1 MRRRRTKKILHAG
14 GHILRAVLLAVTV
27 LAAVTILAWTWQKE
41 RIDEWDRGIFAA
53 FQKRFTSGFEEAMGL
68 LSAGKIDEGRRALE
82 ELRAL
87 MGDVKGQDRLV
98 VLNTAAIESL
108 VNVYDRLGEP
118 EKALMHSEELIR
130 LKPNHY
136 RFWLTHAFQL
146 EKSGKRKEAIDAL
159 FMAYRIAPHSLKA
172 AGALAEV
179 LFRESRRREAREVLR
194 GYLDAN
200 RGGMVA
206 LVVERKGKTH
216 ELTETTLASV
226 AFTGTRQAFAFPVK
240 AAGGASFT
248 FRLHQVMD
256 LNVEITDLSVVTPSG
271 RRSAGLDAINFSAM
285 DMARTGRTAFSI
297 TGENPSVSF
306 GLPEEFARMEIKAIE
321 IEAVFTPNFSERLA
335 FLLRGA

>member
-1 MRRRRTKKILHAG
+1 MRRRRTKKLLRNG
-14 GHILRAVLLAVTV
+14 GHILRAVLLAITV
-27 LAAVTILAWTWQKE
+27 LAVATVLAWTWQKE
-41 RIDEWDRGIFAA
+41 RIDEWDSGAFAA

-87 MGDVKGQDRLV
+87 MGDVKGQDRLAV
-98 VLNTAAIESL
+98 INAAAIESL

-118 EKALMHSEELIR
+118 EKALMHSEELIK
-130 LKPNHY
+130 LNPNHY
-136 RFWLTHAFQL
+136 RFWLTYAFQL
-146 EKSGKRKEAIDAL
+146 EKNELRKEAIDAL
-159 FMAYRIAPHSLKA
+159 FRAYRIAPHSLKA
-172 AGALAEV
+172 ASALSEV
-179 LFRESRRREAREVLR
+179 LFHESRRQEAREVLR

-206 LVVERKGKTH
+206 LSVERKGKTP
-216 ELTETTLASV
+216 ESTETTLASV
-226 AFTGTRQAFAFPVK
+226 AFTGTRQAFAFPVE

-256 LNVEITDLSVVTPSG
+256 LNVEITGLSVVTPKG
-271 RRSAGLDAINFSAM
+271 RRSAGLDAIDFRAT
-285 DMARTGRTAFSI
+285 DMARTGRTAFAI

-306 GLPEEFARMEIKAIE
+306 ALPEELGRMDIKAIE
-321 IEAVFTPNFSERLA
+321 IEAVFTPSFPERLA